1 MRVDYSSCMWKH
13 VEPWLPVLVPILIAY
28 VFWPFVSAIITL
40 AFRKRTPEEW
50 EAWALKKPGLALL
63 VEMCKA
69 NGFDIGKNL
78 KLVQRYAQRQSG
90 RLPEDLWDKLP
101 VSPNLRLALRNPEM
115 RRLLESMVAGGAR
128 GEPAPLATPDVILV
142 VQPPAPPATT
152 P

>member
-1 MRVDYSSCMWKH
+1 MWKH
-13 VEPWLPVLVPILIAY
+13 VEPWMPVLIPLAISYL
-28 VFWPFVSAIITL
+28 FWPFVSAIITL

-50 EAWALKKPGLALL
+50 EAWALKKPLLALF

-78 KLVQRYAQRQSG
+78 VLFQRFAKRQSG
-90 RLPEDLWDKLP
+90 KLPEDLWARLP

-115 RRLLESMVAGGAR
+115 RRILEQMVAGGVR
-128 GEPAPLATPDVILV
+128 GEPTPLVE
-142 VQPPAPPATT
+142 PAPPSLPPTT